1 MAKETPQAS
10 GVKDLIAR
18 IRDDGVEAGRRKAD
32 RIMDEARNEAQRIV
46 AKAQTAADE
55 AHRNS

>member
-32 RIMDEARNEAQRIV
+32 RIMDEARNGREAAGFEPKGDGLLDV
-46 AKAQTAADE
+46 D
-55 AHRNS
+55 